1 MRVRAIDEDGL
12 RQVERW
18 LAADPVGGA
27 IFGGFYGHAVERW
40 TPLLQA
46 PSRHGWITFD
56 ESGPIGFIDLEVLDD
71 EAEITYYVSPAHRG
85 RGLGRQT
92 LDQVV
97 QLAADVGAR
106 QIHASVD
113 PANEPGL
120 ATLRSAAFTDLGTN
134 EFDEA
139 EFALTLPDPAAPAP
153 PVDPVGP
160 AEPID
165 PTGPA
170 SPVDPAGTA
179 RPTDSAAAE
188 GEVAGD

>member
-1 MRVRAIDEDGL
+1 MQVRVIDEDGL

-56 ESGPIGFIDLEVLDD
+56 DIGPIGFIDLEILDD
-71 EAEITYYVSPAHRG
+71 EAEITYYVSPARRG
-85 RGLGRQT
+85 RGLGRPT

-97 QLAADVGAR
+97 QLATGLGAR

-113 PANEPGL
+113 PGNHPSL
-120 ATLRSAAFTDLGTN
+120 ATLRTAGFTDEGTN
-134 EFDEA
+134 DFDET
-139 EFALTLPDPAAPAP
+139 EFTLTLPEPAAPSTGPAWAAP
-153 PVDPVGP
+153 SPGP
-160 AEPID
+160 AEE
-165 PTGPA
+165 
-170 SPVDPAGTA
+170 
-179 RPTDSAAAE
+179 AA
-188 GEVAGD
+188 DD